1 MDTSTYSIDKN
12 TNESTKFS
20 SVRLSSGEVADIVNT
35 STASS
40 AESALRE
47 ATRAGRFS
55 PVMATANDTVGV
67 EIKPDGSAVIL
78 VEAVAPPIVTIT
90 ITDTA
95 NSWS

>member
-67 EIKPDGSAVIL
+67 EIKPGGSAVIL
-78 VEAVAPPIVTIT
+78 VEAIATPTVTIT
-90 ITDTA
+90 VSDTS
-95 NSWS
+95 NSSS